1 MLRRIPGVGA
11 KISDAIVR
19 YRKRLGGFHSV
30 EQLREISIVSP
41 ELLDWMEVSSS
52 NIQKINMNKAS
63 FQALNSHPYIS
74 YEQTKALLQYIRLYG
89 DVKDEKA
96 LVETGIFTKE
106 EVEKLRPYI
115 TYE

>member
-1 MLRRIPGVGA
+1 
-11 KISDAIVR
+11 
-19 YRKRLGGFHSV
+19 
-30 EQLREISIVSP
+30 
-41 ELLDWMEVSSS
+41 
-52 NIQKINMNKAS
+52 MNKAS

-89 DVKDEKA
+89 DVKDEETLMA
-96 LVETGIFTKE
+96 TGIFTKE